1 MISHL
6 HAIAANRRKL
16 CLAEIRKKKQ
26 LESHFKQLQDENTQ
40 YVNEEEKLKQENEV
54 TQQRLAQ
61 FRRITQLELKETEEV
76 KREMSR

>member
-6 HAIAANRRKL
+6 HAIAGNRRKL

>member
-1 MISHL
+1 M
-6 HAIAANRRKL
+6 